1 MIIIRLSYSL
11 LSTDFV
17 DKKIR
22 KNGGK
27 KTKKWWIEMYVL
39 RFPSVTT
46 WMQSLLRVV
55 IGHLHSAPERFVPG
69 CKFWS
74 NGAPTSSLLSS
85 ERERRKK
92 KSKYIIQIWHEKWS
106 AFDGGLVV
114 VVYLCNKNNTT
125 VEKGSLNHYSAPKDV
140 IVNLCLLS
148 GNAYYIY
155 HPITECLRFC
165 RCYRSTTT
173 GKERY

>member
-1 MIIIRLSYSL
+1 M
-11 LSTDFV
+11 
-17 DKKIR
+17 
-22 KNGGK
+22 
-27 KTKKWWIEMYVL
+27 TKKLERMEERKLKNDGSRCMY
-39 RFPSVTT
+39 
-46 WMQSLLRVV
+46 
-55 IGHLHSAPERFVPG
+55 FVSRRWRPG
-69 CKFWS
+69 CS
-74 NGAPTSSLLSS
+74 RCSVSSSGTSTALPNGSFQVVSSGPTGLPLAAYCQAN
-85 ERERRKK
+85 EKEGKK

-148 GNAYYIY
+148 GNTYYIY

-165 RCYRSTTT
+165 RYYRSTTT